1 MPIGPLKE
9 ASVSITE
16 SEKLA
21 SFYEKKAQDG
31 LLDVKFYLR
40 NLDDSG
46 TEDVCREVNAL
57 YKAAATGAIEV
68 LDFGD
73 LRWKDA

>member
-1 MPIGPLKE
+1 M
-9 ASVSITE
+9 SITE

-21 SFYEKKAQDG
+21 SFYEKKARDG

-46 TEDVCREVNAL
+46 TEEVCRDVNAL
-57 YKAAATGAIEV
+57 YEAAENGAIEV

-73 LRWKDA
+73 LRWKEA